1 MKCKALAKF
10 LNSSIM
16 IFIYS
21 AYFAAR
27 IDFTLG
33 KPLFLWQIFHL
44 RGFPLPFPSSVSHTQ
59 LPTSLLCVSFIS
71 EAQSCPLTVRMSTSQ
86 ATLVSHP
93 SDFWGPPCCPQAVLG
108 HRGTAHTLWYHPPHG
123 FTKGKGWAHDKEAGT
138 ALPHFKRQC
147 PGTNNPSHL
156 VTASFINSN

>member
-33 KPLFLWQIFHL
+33 KPLLLWQIFHL
-44 RGFPLPFPSSVSHTQ
+44 RGFPLPFPSSIPHSK
-59 LPTSLLCVSFIS
+59 LPMPCPVWASSPRRRAALWQWGWARPKPPWCATPRFLEATWLPHAVLRHSTHPLISPSPLLLKGQ
-71 EAQSCPLTVRMSTSQ
+71 AMST
-86 ATLVSHP
+86 
-93 SDFWGPPCCPQAVLG
+93 
-108 HRGTAHTLWYHPPHG
+108 
-123 FTKGKGWAHDKEAGT
+123 
-138 ALPHFKRQC
+138 RQRQ
-147 PGTNNPSHL
+147 PLLFLTSKDNSWHYNPSHL

>member
-21 AYFAAR
+21 TYFAAR

-33 KPLFLWQIFHL
+33 KPLLLWQIFHL
-44 RGFPLPFPSSVSHTQ
+44 RGFPLPFPSSIPHSK
-59 LPTSLLCVSFIS
+59 LPM
-71 EAQSCPLTVRMSTSQ
+71 SCPVWASSPRHWAALWQWGWARPKPPWCPTPRFLE
-86 ATLVSHP
+86 ATWLPH
-93 SDFWGPPCCPQAVLG
+93 AVLRLST
-108 HRGTAHTLWYHPPHG
+108 HPLISPPHCC
-123 FTKGKGWAHDKEAGT
+123 TKGKPWAHDRGSHCSSSLQKTIA
-138 ALPHFKRQC
+138 
-147 PGTNNPSHL
+147 GTNNPSHL